1 MVAANAND
9 SRCVEEN
16 RRRITNK
23 PTARESAVSRQIE
36 ALSNLAQIPVTT
48 LKGVGPG
55 MAAKLEKVGL
65 VSLQDL
71 LFHLPLRYEDR
82 TRVTAVRDLIPGL
95 FTNIIG
101 EVTQNE
107 IIQGKRRMMLVTI
120 NDGTGS
126 INLRFF
132 HFSASQKNSLA
143 VGLNIR
149 CYGEVNRGMRG
160 FEMVHPEYKALDQD
174 QPLTPVEE
182 TLTPVYSTTDGLRQ
196 ISLRNLT
203 EQALIRLK
211 RGHVEE
217 LLPEEI
223 NHQRYSLASALALIH
238 RPPPDTSVELME
250 EGKHPAQLKLIK
262 EELLAHNLSMLK
274 LRAASDHHPA
284 VVLAID
290 TALEKNFLAS
300 LPFSPTGAQAR
311 VTAEIRTDLLKPLPM
326 MRLVQGDV
334 GSGKTLV
341 AALAALTA
349 IGQGF
354 QVALM
359 APTEILAE
367 QHAINFKKWF
377 EPLNI
382 TVGWLVGKTKA
393 KARRS
398 ALEHIENGNM
408 QMVIGTHA
416 LFQEQVIFN
425 KLGLIIIDEQHKF
438 GVHQRL
444 SLREKGAWQGNYPHQ
459 LIMTATPIPRTL
471 AMTAYADLD
480 TSVIDELPPG
490 RTPITTVALPDSRRD
505 DVIER
510 IRQGCTN
517 DNRQAY
523 WVCTLIE
530 ESEALQCQAAE
541 DTAVYLQAQLS
552 DLKIGLVHGRM
563 KADEKQA
570 VMEQFKVGELN
581 VLVATTVIEVGV
593 DVPNAS
599 LMVIENPERLGLAQ
613 LHQLRGRVGRG
624 SVASHCV
631 LMYKAPLT
639 KTATKRLKVLR
650 ESNDGF
656 VIAQK
661 DLEIRG
667 PGELLGTKQ
676 TGLADLRI
684 ADLQR
689 DAHLIPEVQ
698 QQAHL
703 IWRQYPDKAN
713 ALIDRWLANRERY
726 SNA

>member
-1 MVAANAND
+1 M
-9 SRCVEEN
+9 
-16 RRRITNK
+16 
-23 PTARESAVSRQIE
+23 PRQIE
-36 ALSNLAQIPVTT
+36 ALTNLAKIPVTT

-55 MAAKLEKVGL
+55 MASKLEKIGL

-82 TRVTAVRDLIPGL
+82 TRVTAVRDLMPGIY
-95 FTNIIG
+95 TNVIG

-132 HFSASQKNSLA
+132 HFTASQKNTLA
-143 VGLNIR
+143 IGLHIR
-149 CYGEVNRGMRG
+149 CYGEINRGMRS
-160 FEMVHPEYKALDQD
+160 FEIVHPEYKALEQD
-174 QPLTPVEE
+174 KPLTPAEE
-182 TLTPVYSTTDGLRQ
+182 TLTPVYSTTEGLRQ

-203 EQALIRLK
+203 EQALTRLK
-211 RGHVEE
+211 RGKVEE
-217 LLPEEI
+217 LLPAEI
-223 NHQRYSLASALALIH
+223 SFQQYSLAEALALIH
-238 RPPPDTSVELME
+238 RPPPDTSVVLME
-250 EGKHPAQLKLIK
+250 EGKHPAQLRLIK

-274 LRAASDHHPA
+274 LRASSDVHPA
-284 VVLAID
+284 VSLAID
-290 TALEKNFLAS
+290 EQLEENFLAS

-311 VTAEIRTDLLKPLPM
+311 VTKELRNDLLKHMPM

-349 IGQGF
+349 LGQGF

-377 EPLNI
+377 EPLDI
-382 TVGWLVGKTKA
+382 SAGWLVGKTKA
-393 KARRS
+393 KARRE
-398 ALEHIENGNM
+398 ALESIANGDM

-416 LFQEQVIFN
+416 LFQEQVIFS
-425 KLGLIIIDEQHKF
+425 KLALIIIDEQHKF

-444 SLREKGAWQGNYPHQ
+444 SLREKGAWQGHYPHQ

-480 TSVIDELPPG
+480 TSIIDELPPG
-490 RTPITTVALPDSRRD
+490 RTPITTIALPDSRRE

-517 DNRQAY
+517 DKRQAY

-530 ESEALQCQAAE
+530 ESEVLQCQAAE
-541 DTAVYLQAQLS
+541 DTAVYLQAQLAE
-552 DLKIGLVHGRM
+552 LKIGLVHGRM

-570 VMEQFKVGELN
+570 VMERFKLGELDL
-581 VLVATTVIEVGV
+581 LVATTVIEVGV
-593 DVPNAS
+593 DVPNSS

-676 TGLADLRI
+676 TGLADLKI

-698 QQAHL
+698 QDAHL
-703 IWRQYPDKAN
+703 IWRTYPEQAN
-713 ALIDRWLANRERY
+713 ALINRWLANREKY

>member
-1 MVAANAND
+1 
-9 SRCVEEN
+9 
-16 RRRITNK
+16 
-23 PTARESAVSRQIE
+23 
-36 ALSNLAQIPVTT
+36 
-48 LKGVGPG
+48 
-55 MAAKLEKVGL
+55 
-65 VSLQDL
+65 
-71 LFHLPLRYEDR
+71 
-82 TRVTAVRDLIPGL
+82 
-95 FTNIIG
+95 
-101 EVTQNE
+101 
-107 IIQGKRRMMLVTI
+107 
-120 NDGTGS
+120 
-126 INLRFF
+126 
-132 HFSASQKNSLA
+132 
-143 VGLNIR
+143 
-149 CYGEVNRGMRG
+149 
-160 FEMVHPEYKALDQD
+160 
-174 QPLTPVEE
+174 
-182 TLTPVYSTTDGLRQ
+182 
-196 ISLRNLT
+196 
-203 EQALIRLK
+203 
-211 RGHVEE
+211 
-217 LLPEEI
+217 
-223 NHQRYSLASALALIH
+223 
-238 RPPPDTSVELME
+238 
-250 EGKHPAQLKLIK
+250 
-262 EELLAHNLSMLK
+262 MLK
-274 LRAASDHHPA
+274 LRASSDHHPA
-284 VVLAID
+284 VSLAID
-290 TALEKNFLAS
+290 EQLEQKFLAS
-300 LPFSPTGAQAR
+300 LPFSPTGAQTR
-311 VTAEIRTDLLKPLPM
+311 VTAEIRTDLLKHMPM

-341 AALAALTA
+341 AGLAALTA
-349 IGQGF
+349 IGQGY

-367 QHAINFKKWF
+367 QHAINFQNWF

-382 TVGWLVGKTKA
+382 SVGWLVGKTKA
-393 KARRS
+393 KARRQ
-398 ALEHIENGNM
+398 ALEVIANGDM

-425 KLGLIIIDEQHKF
+425 KLALIVIDEQHKF

-444 SLREKGAWQGNYPHQ
+444 SLREKGAWQGHYPHQ

-490 RTPITTVALPDSRRD
+490 RTPITTIALPDSRRD

-510 IRQGCTN
+510 IRQGCIN

-530 ESEALQCQAAE
+530 ESEVLQCQAAE
-541 DTAVYLQAQLS
+541 DTAVYLQAQLPE
-552 DLKIGLVHGRM
+552 LKIGLVHGRM

-570 VMEQFKVGELN
+570 VMERFKLGELEL
-581 VLVATTVIEVGV
+581 LVATTVIEVGV
-593 DVPNAS
+593 DVPNSS

-639 KTATKRLKVLR
+639 KTATKRLNVLR
-650 ESNDGF
+650 ASNDGF

-676 TGLADLRI
+676 TGLADLKI

-698 QQAHL
+698 KHARL
-703 IWRQYPDKAN
+703 IWQKYPEQAN
-713 ALIDRWLANRERY
+713 ALISRWLANREKY

>member
-1 MVAANAND
+1 M
-9 SRCVEEN
+9 
-16 RRRITNK
+16 
-23 PTARESAVSRQIE
+23 SRQVE
-36 ALSNLAQIPVTT
+36 ALTNLAKIPVTT

-55 MAAKLEKVGL
+55 MASKLEKIGL
-65 VSLQDL
+65 ASLQDL

-82 TRVTAVRDLIPGL
+82 TRITAVRDLMPGI

-101 EVTQNE
+101 EVTDNQ

-120 NDGTGS
+120 NDGSGI

-132 HFSASQKNSLA
+132 HFSASQKNNLA
-143 VGLNIR
+143 IGLSIR
-149 CYGEVNRGMRG
+149 CYGEINRGMRG
-160 FEMVHPEYKALDQD
+160 FEIVHPEYKALDQD
-174 QPLTPVEE
+174 QPLTPVDE

-203 EQALIRLK
+203 EQALNRLQ
-211 RGHVEE
+211 RGKVEE
-217 LLPEEI
+217 LLPAQI
-223 NHQRYSLASALALIH
+223 CHQQYDLAEALALIH
-238 RPPPDTSVELME
+238 RPPPDTSVALIEN
-250 EGKHPAQLKLIK
+250 GKHPAQLRLIK

-274 LRAASDHHPA
+274 LRASSDHHPA
-284 VVLAID
+284 VSLAID
-290 TALEKNFLAS
+290 QQLEKKFLSS

-311 VTAEIRTDLLKPLPM
+311 VTGEIRNDLLKQMPM

-367 QHAINFKKWF
+367 QHAINFHHWF
-377 EPLNI
+377 EPLGI
-382 TVGWLVGKTKA
+382 SVGWLAGKTKA
-393 KARRS
+393 KAKRH
-398 ALEHIENGNM
+398 ALEHIANGNM

-416 LFQEQVIFN
+416 LFQEQVVFN
-425 KLGLIIIDEQHKF
+425 KLALIVIDEQHKF

-490 RTPITTVALPDSRRD
+490 RTPITTIALPDSRRD

-510 IRQGCTN
+510 IRQGCTT
-517 DNRQAY
+517 DKRQAY

-530 ESEALQCQAAE
+530 ESEVLECQAAE
-541 DTAVYLQAQLS
+541 DTAVHLQAQLPE
-552 DLKIGLVHGRM
+552 LKIGLVHGRM

-570 VMEQFKVGELN
+570 IMERFKIAEIDL
-581 VLVATTVIEVGV
+581 LVATTVIEVGV
-593 DVPNAS
+593 DVPNSS

-631 LMYKAPLT
+631 LMYKAPLS
-639 KTATKRLKVLR
+639 KTATKRLNVLR

-676 TGLADLRI
+676 TGLADLKI

-698 QQAHL
+698 QQARL
-703 IWRQYPDKAN
+703 IWQQYPEHAN
-713 ALIDRWLANRERY
+713 ALINRWLANREQY